1 VKSNETTVLGRLGSR
16 LKEVLSRGSFGATA
30 SSDAHVVFETA
41 DLALED
47 VWKLYER
54 DSTCKSSVDLL
65 AAGTVGMGFYTTVNE
80 NYEGADEAKAAVDG
94 FCEDV
99 NLDSLLNDMARRL
112 IACGNDFWLKLT
124 PDRLT
129 DVARLPLD
137 AVEKVA
143 LEKIEGFEI
152 PLRAKGYVLKGTF
165 CENRGLGENART
177 LKPEAVIHWRLNSK
191 HNGGLGVGLL
201 QVLLHTLTVS
211 GSKRE
216 SYVWMKA
223 KIERIM
229 PRIFEKYAG
238 PDVLAVL
245 ENAKDETIRQFQN
258 AIKSRPEEGAW
269 LFYYGKGAKGEVF
282 PVTIDPRARFEYY
295 IDHIVNQFYLGVE
308 TPLPRLF
315 STPGFTEASA
325 RAALDLQDILI
336 KPIQRYIKRQVER
349 DIFDVVLAQ
358 AGFDPVKAR
367 VRLNWGSPEVPEVV
381 MADVLKAAELRL
393 IRQEEFRKNAVKFG
407 WELWEQQ
414 PQEAETGASGSG
426 REAS

>member
-1 VKSNETTVLGRLGSR
+1 
-16 LKEVLSRGSFGATA
+16 
-30 SSDAHVVFETA
+30 VVFETA
-41 DLALED
+41 DIPLGD

-65 AAGTVGMGFYTTVNE
+65 AAAAVGIGFYTTVDE
-80 NYEGADEAKAAVDG
+80 KYERAEEAKATVDK

-99 NLDSLLNDMARRL
+99 NLDSLLNDMSRRL

-124 PDRLT
+124 PDHLT
-129 DVARLPLD
+129 SVVRLPVD
-137 AVEKVA
+137 AIEKVL
-143 LEKIEGFEI
+143 LEKLEGFEV
-152 PLRAKGYVLKGTF
+152 PLQARGYVLKGSY
-165 CENRGLGENART
+165 CGNRGLGEASRT
-177 LKPEAVIHWRLNSK
+177 LKPEAVIHWRLNSEY
-191 HNGGLGVGLL
+191 NGGLGVGLL
-201 QVLLHTLTVS
+201 QVLLHTLTIS
-211 GSKRE
+211 GDKRE
-216 SYVWMKA
+216 SYAWMKA

-245 ENAKDETIRQFQN
+245 ENAKEETIRQFQS

-325 RAALDLQDILI
+325 NASLQLQDLI
-336 KPIQRYIKRQVER
+336 VKPVQRYIKRQVER
-349 DIFDVVLAQ
+349 DIFNVVLAQ
-358 AGFDPVKAR
+358 AGFEPAKAH

-381 MADVLKAAELRL
+381 MADILKAAELGL
-393 IRQEEFRKNAVKFG
+393 IRREEFRKNAVKFG

-414 PQEAETGASGSG
+414 PEEAETEVNASGSG
-426 REAS
+426 KEARDELK